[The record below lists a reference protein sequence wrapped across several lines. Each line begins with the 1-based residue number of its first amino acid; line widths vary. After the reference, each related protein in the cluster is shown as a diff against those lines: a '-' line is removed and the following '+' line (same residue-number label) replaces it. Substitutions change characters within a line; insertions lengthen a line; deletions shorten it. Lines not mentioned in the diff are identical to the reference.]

1 MKIKVEKFN
10 GALRENEKMSGKSRE
25 RIRKFVA
32 FLTGAYFIWMA
43 YMLLTP
49 RPEVPRVGF
58 ALDFL
63 HLGAFGV
70 LGLGVGMARRNWST
84 GRWRVLLL
92 LWAVGS
98 EGLQELGELLFNT
111 GRCFELIDIFQNV
124 AGVLLGLEAGRL
136 LRLWT
141 RKKNADE
148 TAENDK
154 KRGA

>member
-1 MKIKVEKFN
+1 MKINVEKVN
-10 GALRENEKMSGKSRE
+10 GAMRENGKMSGKSRE

-49 RPEVPRVGF
+49 RPEVPRLGF

-70 LGLGVGMARRNWST
+70 LGLGVGLARRNWST

-98 EGLQELGELLFNT
+98 ECLQILT
-111 GRCFELIDIFQNV
+111 GRCFELGDIFQNV
-124 AGVLLGLEAGRL
+124 VGVLLGLEAGRL

-154 KRGA
+154 KRAA